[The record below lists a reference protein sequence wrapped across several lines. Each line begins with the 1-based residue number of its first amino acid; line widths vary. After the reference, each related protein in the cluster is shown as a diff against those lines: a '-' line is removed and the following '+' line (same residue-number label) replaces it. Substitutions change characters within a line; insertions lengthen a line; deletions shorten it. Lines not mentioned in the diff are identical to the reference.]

1 LRKVANMADTPSIIT
16 ENAARLRELHD
27 EIHRTYRLGPHGPDH
42 HAACRRFHG
51 SYDALAFPGGLT
63 LGLDRLKRL
72 DPLTVEMAVRF
83 LEEDPWFHRSGY
95 IKEVIV
101 MRLKNALLTE
111 PQRYRLAS
119 VVLRSMVKGSGRAA
133 RHLARLAP
141 MVMSATFTNEM
152 AVNAEADDAEIISR
166 RGQVANGHF
175 SVTRCAVV
183 N

>member
-1 LRKVANMADTPSIIT
+1 LTILLKANMPSIIT
-16 ENAARLRELHD
+16 ENAARLRELHH
-27 EIHRTYRLGPHGPDH
+27 EIHRTFRLGPHGPDH
-42 HAACRRFHG
+42 HAACRRFHE

-72 DPLTVEMAVRF
+72 ERLTVEMAVRF

-101 MRLKNALLTE
+101 RRLKHAPLTE

-119 VVLRSMVKGSGRAA
+119 VLLRSIVKGTGRVA

-141 MVMSATFTNEM
+141 MVTSPTFANEI
-152 AVNAEADDAEIISR
+152 AVNAESDKAEIR
-166 RGQVANGHF
+166 RRVKHILQILN
-175 SVTRCAVV
+175 STRGIVPHDE
-183 N
+183 